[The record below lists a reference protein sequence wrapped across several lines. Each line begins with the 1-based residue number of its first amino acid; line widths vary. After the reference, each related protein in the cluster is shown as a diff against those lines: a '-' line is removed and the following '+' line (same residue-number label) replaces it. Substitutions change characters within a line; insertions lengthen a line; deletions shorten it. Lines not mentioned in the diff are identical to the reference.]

1 MISNEFIGNNNYYSH
16 AIELLYTLTV
26 AEIMEKN
33 VISVRESITI
43 KQVMDIFKKYH
54 ITGCPV
60 LDEANILKGIIS
72 MSDILDAL
80 YANKSDD
87 IVQNWMTTQIYTIH
101 PEVNIVKALDLL
113 STKSIG
119 RIPVI
124 DYERR
129 VIGIITNGI
138 ILKSLLLRVEKFSE
152 ATEKEAIKLASALN
166 LDEIRIDQPIRFKWE
181 LKQNDFDNAGKLSS
195 ELKKILGKMN
205 IDRIITR
212 RISVA
217 TYEAEINV
225 IIHSVGGYAMI
236 DINSE
241 KIHEEFVDFGPGIPD
256 IEKAME
262 EGYSTAT
269 QLARDLGFGAG
280 MGLPNIKKSVDIFN
294 IHSSKEGTKLIFE
307 VFFDKNIKNG

>member
-1 MISNEFIGNNNYYSH
+1 MISNDQNNEYYSH
-16 AIELLYTLTV
+16 ATELLYTITV

-33 VISVRESITI
+33 VISVTNETKI
-43 KQVMDIFKKYH
+43 KETMDILKKYH

-60 LDEANILKGIIS
+60 VDSNYILQGIIS

-80 YANKSDD
+80 YQNKSED
-87 IVQNWMTTQIYTIH
+87 IVKNWMTTKIYTIH

-113 STKSIG
+113 STKSVG

-124 DYERR
+124 DYDKK

-166 LDEIRIDQPIRFKWE
+166 LDEIRIDQPIKFKWE
-181 LKQNDFDNAGKLSS
+181 LKQSDFENAGKLSS

-212 RISVA
+212 RISIS

-225 IIHSVGGYAMI
+225 LIHSVGGYAMI

-241 KIHEEFVDFGPGIPD
+241 RIHEEFIDFGPGIPD

-262 EGYSTAT
+262 EGFSTAS

-294 IHSSKEGTKLIFE
+294 IQSSKEGTKLIFE
-307 VFFDKNIKNG
+307 VFFDKKH

>member
-1 MISNEFIGNNNYYSH
+1 MFSEDLTNNNYFSH
-16 AIELLYTLTV
+16 ATELLYTLTV
-26 AEIMEKN
+26 GEVMEKN
-33 VISVRESITI
+33 VISVNEKMTI
-43 KQVMDIFKKYH
+43 KETMDIFKKYH

-60 LDEANILKGIIS
+60 VDTSNILVGVIS

-80 YANKSDD
+80 YKNKSEDL
-87 IVQNWMTTQIYTIH
+87 VKNWMTDKIFTIH

-124 DYERR
+124 DYDRK

-166 LDEIRIDQPIRFKWE
+166 LDEIRIDQPLKFKWE
-181 LKQNDFDNAGKLSS
+181 LKQNDFENAGKLSS

-205 IDRIITR
+205 IDRVVVR
-212 RISVA
+212 RISIA
-217 TYEAEINV
+217 TYEAEIN
-225 IIHSVGGYAMI
+225 ILIHSVGGYAMI

-241 KIHEEFVDFGPGIPD
+241 RIHEEFIDYGPGIPD

-262 EGYSTAT
+262 EGYSTAS

-294 IHSSKEGTKLIFE
+294 LQSSVEGTKLIFE
-307 VFFDKNIKNG
+307 VFFDKKH

>member
-1 MISNEFIGNNNYYSH
+1 MISNELNNKDYFSH
-16 AIELLYTLTV
+16 ATELLYTLTV
-26 AEIMEKN
+26 GEIMEKN
-33 VISVRESITI
+33 VITVSESTSI
-43 KQVMDIFKKYH
+43 KDTMDIFKKFH

-60 LDEANILKGIIS
+60 VNSDNMLVGIIS

-80 YANKSDD
+80 YQNKPLDL
-87 IVQNWMTTQIYTIH
+87 VKNWMTTNVYTIH
-101 PEVNIVKALDLL
+101 PEVNIVKALDLI
-113 STKSIG
+113 STKSVG

-124 DYERR
+124 DYSRK

-166 LDEIRIDQPIRFKWE
+166 LDEIRIDQPIKFKWE
-181 LKQNDFDNAGKLSS
+181 LRQNDFENAGKLSS
-195 ELKKILGKMN
+195 ELKKILAKMN
-205 IDRIITR
+205 IDRIIVR
-212 RISVA
+212 RISIA

-225 IIHSVGGYAMI
+225 LIHSVGGYALI

-241 KIHEEFVDFGPGIPD
+241 RIHEEFIDFGPGIPD

-262 EGYSTAT
+262 EGYSTAS

-294 IHSSKEGTKLIFE
+294 LQSSKEEGTKLIFE
-307 VFFDKNIKNG
+307 VYFDKKH

>member
-1 MISNEFIGNNNYYSH
+1 MISKDNNYFSH
-16 AIELLYTLTV
+16 ATELLYTLTV
-26 AEIMEKN
+26 GEIMEKN
-33 VISVRESITI
+33 VISINENMTI
-43 KQVMDIFKKYH
+43 KETMDILKKYH

-60 LDEANILKGIIS
+60 IDSNNTLVGIIS

-80 YANKSDD
+80 YNNKSEDL
-87 IVQNWMTTQIYTIH
+87 VKNWMTVKTYTIH

-124 DYERR
+124 DYDRK

-138 ILKSLLLRVEKFSE
+138 ILKNLLLRVEKFSE

-166 LDEIRIDQPIRFKWE
+166 LDEIRIDQPIKFKWE
-181 LKQNDFDNAGKLSS
+181 LKQNDFENAGKLSS
-195 ELKKILGKMN
+195 ELKKILAKMN
-205 IDRIITR
+205 IDRIIIR
-212 RISVA
+212 RISIA

-225 IIHSVGGYAMI
+225 LIHSVGGYALI

-241 KIHEEFVDFGPGIPD
+241 RIHEEFIDFGPGIPD

-262 EGYSTAT
+262 EGYSTAS

-294 IHSSKEGTKLIFE
+294 LQSSTEEGTKLIFE
-307 VFFDKNIKNG
+307 VFFDKKH

>member
-1 MISNEFIGNNNYYSH
+1 MISNELSNNEYYSH

-26 AEIMEKN
+26 AEVMEKN
-33 VISVRESITI
+33 VISVNENMTI
-43 KQVMDIFKKYH
+43 KETMDIFKKFH

-60 LDEANILKGIIS
+60 VNSDNILVGIVS

-80 YANKSDD
+80 YKNKAEDL
-87 IVQNWMTTQIYTIH
+87 VKNWMTTKIYTIH

-113 STKSIG
+113 STKSVG

-124 DYERR
+124 DYDRK

-166 LDEIRIDQPIRFKWE
+166 LDEIRIDQPIKFKWE
-181 LKQNDFDNAGKLSS
+181 LKQNDFENAGKLSS
-195 ELKKILGKMN
+195 ELKKILAKMN
-205 IDRIITR
+205 IDRIIVR
-212 RISVA
+212 RISIA

-225 IIHSVGGYAMI
+225 LIHSVGGYALI

-241 KIHEEFVDFGPGIPD
+241 RIHEEFIDFGPGIPD
-256 IEKAME
+256 IDKAME
-262 EGYSTAT
+262 EGYSTAS
-269 QLARDLGFGAG
+269 QIARDLGFGAG

-294 IHSSKEGTKLIFE
+294 LQSSANEGTKLIFE
-307 VFFDKNIKNG
+307 VFFDKKH

>member
-1 MISNEFIGNNNYYSH
+1 MISNELNNNEYYSH

-26 AEIMEKN
+26 GEVMVKN
-33 VISVRESITI
+33 VISVNENMSIKET
-43 KQVMDIFKKYH
+43 MEIFKKYH

-60 LDEANILKGIIS
+60 VNFDNILVGIIS

-80 YANKSDD
+80 YENKAQDL
-87 IVQNWMTTQIYTIH
+87 VKNWMTTKIYTIH

-113 STKSIG
+113 STKSVG

-124 DYERR
+124 DYDRK

-166 LDEIRIDQPIRFKWE
+166 LDEIRIEQPIKFKWE
-181 LKQNDFDNAGKLSS
+181 LKQNDFENAGKLSS
-195 ELKKILGKMN
+195 ELKKILAKMN
-205 IDRIITR
+205 IDRIIVR
-212 RISVA
+212 RISIA

-225 IIHSVGGYAMI
+225 LIHSVGGYALI

-241 KIHEEFVDFGPGIPD
+241 RIHEEFIDFGPGIPD
-256 IEKAME
+256 IDKAME
-262 EGYSTAT
+262 EGYSTAS
-269 QLARDLGFGAG
+269 QIARDLGFGAG

-294 IHSSKEGTKLIFE
+294 LQSSTNEGTKLIFE
-307 VFFDKNIKNG
+307 VFFDKKH

>member
-1 MISNEFIGNNNYYSH
+1 MISNELNNKDYFSH
-16 AIELLYTLTV
+16 ATELLYTLTV
-26 AEIMEKN
+26 GEIMEKN
-33 VISVRESITI
+33 VITVSEITLI
-43 KQVMDIFKKYH
+43 KDTMDVFKKFH

-60 LDEANILKGIIS
+60 VNSENILVGIIS

-80 YANKSDD
+80 YQNKPLDL
-87 IVQNWMTTQIYTIH
+87 VKNWMTTNVYTIH
-101 PEVNIVKALDLL
+101 PEVNIVKALDLI
-113 STKSIG
+113 STKSVG

-124 DYERR
+124 DYSRK

-166 LDEIRIDQPIRFKWE
+166 LDEIRIDQPIKFKWE
-181 LKQNDFDNAGKLSS
+181 LQQNDFENAGKLSS
-195 ELKKILGKMN
+195 ELKKILAKMN
-205 IDRIITR
+205 IDRIIVR
-212 RISVA
+212 RISIA
-217 TYEAEINV
+217 TYEAEIN
-225 IIHSVGGYAMI
+225 ILIHSVGGYALI

-241 KIHEEFVDFGPGIPD
+241 RIHEEFIDFGPGIPD

-262 EGYSTAT
+262 EGYSTAS

-294 IHSSKEGTKLIFE
+294 LKSSKEEGTKLIFE
-307 VFFDKNIKNG
+307 VYFDKKH